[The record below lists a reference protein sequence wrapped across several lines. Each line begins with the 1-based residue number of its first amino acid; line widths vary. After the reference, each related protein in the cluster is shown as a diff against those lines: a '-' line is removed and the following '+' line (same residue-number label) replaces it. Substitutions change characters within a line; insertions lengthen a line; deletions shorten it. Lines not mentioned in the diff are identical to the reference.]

1 VRIQW
6 DPERDFTLAP
16 LPHRAIQI
24 GLGGE
29 AAHRYVSDW
38 IVRID
43 DVTDLAHDLHQLVI
57 AGRVDDAADKLPAEG
72 PYPLPERIR
81 AAAGASSV

>member
-1 VRIQW
+1 
-6 DPERDFTLAP
+6 
-16 LPHRAIQI
+16 
-24 GLGGE
+24 
-29 AAHRYVSDW
+29 VSDW